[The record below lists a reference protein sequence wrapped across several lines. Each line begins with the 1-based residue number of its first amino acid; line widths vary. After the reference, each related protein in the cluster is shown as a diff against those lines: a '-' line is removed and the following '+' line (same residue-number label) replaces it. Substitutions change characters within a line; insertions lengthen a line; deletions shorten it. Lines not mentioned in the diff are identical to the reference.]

1 MASTQ
6 AGPRHPKG
14 SPQIDSTEEAAP
26 FLSALLDSS
35 VGAKI
40 LVALTGIG
48 LVSFVV
54 VHMIG
59 NLKVFQG
66 PDAIN
71 AYAYF
76 LKHSLGALIWIARAG
91 LLGIFV
97 LHLALALRLQ
107 IRSRAARPVAYQY
120 PGSVQATAASRTMMW
135 SGIVVGLFILFHLA
149 HFTFAWVT
157 QVEVAPGKFS
167 NYLDLKDAHGHHDV
181 YSMVVAGFS
190 NPGLVALYVVAQLV
204 LFVHLLHGIQSSFQT
219 LGLKNRRF
227 ASLIKALGFL
237 VAFTILVGNLVIV
250 LGVMAG
256 WAPPIYKAA

>member
-14 SPQIDSTEEAAP
+14 PSKADPAEEAGP
-26 FLSALLDSS
+26 FLSTLLESS
-35 VGAKI
+35 VGSKI
-40 LVALTGIG
+40 LVALTGIS
-48 LVSFVV
+48 LVGFAVI
-54 VHMIG
+54 HMIG

-91 LLGIFV
+91 LLGVFV
-97 LHLALALRLQ
+97 LHLVLALRLQ
-107 IRSRAARPVAYQY
+107 LRSRAARPIAYQY

-149 HFTFAWVT
+149 HFTFCWVT
-157 QVEVAPGKFS
+157 QVETAPGKWES
-167 NYLDLKDAHGHHDV
+167 YLDLKDAQGRHDV
-181 YSMVVAGFS
+181 YSMVVLGFTT
-190 NPGLVALYVVAQLV
+190 PWLVALYIVAQLV

-227 ASLIKALGFL
+227 ASLIKVTGFAI
-237 VAFTILVGNLVIV
+237 AFTILVGNLVIV

-256 WAPPIYKAA
+256 WAPPIHKSV